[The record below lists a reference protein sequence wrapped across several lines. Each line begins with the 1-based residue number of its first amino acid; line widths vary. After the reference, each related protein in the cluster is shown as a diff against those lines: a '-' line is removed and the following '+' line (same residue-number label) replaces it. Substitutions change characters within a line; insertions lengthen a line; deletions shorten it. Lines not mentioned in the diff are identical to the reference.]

1 MTKRN
6 VMIDILTS
14 RTEMN
19 LSLFAEE
26 PESEEIEEG
35 TPSLEEILKN
45 VTGEMPEP
53 TEMLMEGRLLT
64 STHRVELVYAE
75 SELTGMQG
83 SMTAIG
89 FDRDQP
95 GMISMIRS
103 GNVSTAL
110 IFEEGERHYSVFDTP
125 LSTFQLCTYTELV
138 ENRLLTDGTIRIEY
152 IIEIRGAQAEC
163 CHMDISVCDDISPF
177 KIIQ

>member
-1 MTKRN
+1 MTKRD
-6 VMIDILTS
+6 VIITIKTS
-14 RTEMN
+14 RLDSGLQFFEDNNFVYT
-19 LSLFAEE
+19 FDPDDRE
-26 PESEEIEEG
+26 PEE
-35 TPSLEEILKN
+35 KQ
-45 VTGEMPEP
+45 EMPPP
-53 TEMLMEGRLLT
+53 TEMITEGKLVT
-64 STHRVELVYAE
+64 SPNRVELVYE
-75 SELTGMQG
+75 ETVLSGMEG
-83 SMTAIG
+83 SVTAIG

-95 GMISMIRS
+95 GMSSMIRS